1 MRRALHLA
9 LGAGAQI
16 GDSAPM
22 SPNPAFAAADALRD
36 DPRKGLVQVILD
48 LAASAEDDGLRVGDM
63 VDRLDERA
71 FGLSILIMAIPCLV
85 PGLYGPPQIAAP
97 IIALL
102 AAQMLVG
109 RREPYLPGF
118 LRERRIPKAWLQAMA
133 GFADKRLR
141 WIDKIARPRLTW
153 AATGLAERIAAL
165 AMILAAICIFPPI
178 TNTIPSLGLALL
190 ATGLLARDGLF
201 VALGMVVTIG
211 WASLLGIILI
221 GSLFGIGFAAEWASE
236 HLGAL
241 LGESKPPPQ
250 SPAP

>member
-1 MRRALHLA
+1 
-9 LGAGAQI
+9 
-16 GDSAPM
+16 M

-165 AMILAAICIFPPI
+165 AMIIAAICIFPPI
-178 TNTIPSLGLALL
+178 TNTIPSLGLAMKPGRICG
-190 ATGLLARDGLF
+190 ARWISCGTGPLRSC
-201 VALGMVVTIG
+201 VAKIPT
-211 WASLLGIILI
+211 
-221 GSLFGIGFAAEWASE
+221 FC
-236 HLGAL
+236 
-241 LGESKPPPQ
+241 PPPWRSAWQ
-250 SPAP
+250 MRCPVPIWSRCRVAAMRPRLRRMWQWRQLTGC